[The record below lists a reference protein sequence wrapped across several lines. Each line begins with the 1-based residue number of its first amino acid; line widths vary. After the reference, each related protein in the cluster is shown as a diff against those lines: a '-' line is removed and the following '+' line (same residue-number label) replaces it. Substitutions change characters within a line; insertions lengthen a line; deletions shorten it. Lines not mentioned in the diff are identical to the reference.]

1 MFLRYFTVIKSQSEG
16 EQFYFGLFDI
26 IGESVTGA
34 LGINADFG
42 AQVLLGHM
50 VEPIKNAVFNL
61 FNDIVNGNTG
71 TLITEIGA
79 ALIPSPGRIKG
90 AVMSQDFKGD
100 HLQLM
105 KDIDQDVKDFIIAG
119 CAQSFSKMGKS
130 CLTRDVVW
138 GNACQLAV

>member
-1 MFLRYFTVIKSQSEG
+1 MFLGYFTVIKGQPEG
-16 EQFYFGLFDI
+16 EQFYLGLFDI

-34 LGINADFG
+34 FGINADFG

-71 TLITEIGA
+71 ALIAEIGA
-79 ALIPSPGRIKG
+79 ALIPSPGRIKR

-119 CAQSFSKMGKS
+119 CAQSLSKMGKS